1 MMVLE
6 NDESESNILFQ
17 ALGTNATNGWTLRN
31 LQVRINVFVVVE
43 GVQVSV
49 AEAGTADA
57 MDVTVAL

>member
-31 LQVRINVFVVVE
+31 LQVRIDVFVVVE

-57 MDVTVAL
+57 MDVTVAP

>member
-31 LQVRINVFVVVE
+31 PQVPINVFVVVE

-57 MDVTVAL
+57 MDVTVAP

>member
-1 MMVLE
+1 MMVLG

-49 AEAGTADA
+49 AEAGTPDA

>member
-1 MMVLE
+1 MVLE

-31 LQVRINVFVVVE
+31 LQVRIDVFVVVE

-57 MDVTVAL
+57 MDVTVAP

>member
-49 AEAGTADA
+49 AEAGTPDA